1 MAADSE
7 KMTVAAMAL
16 SIAAVIIS
24 IVVILIVVFKFS
36 PQGPTNSAAL
46 TGIKGLLKG
55 FSGTS
60 QTTIPWNIITVIILI
75 ILMVYYFSIA
85 FWYRYTKGQ
94 YRSNQTDINTVT
106 SIRNSDLGDI
116 TSMTPTDQSVC
127 SALSANPRPAPYN
140 LINNIKEGNG
150 DQRPLVNWRPLTVR
164 LTGYLGGANG
174 ATDGVFDMGSGV
186 DKCLRLGARAF
197 VFDIDFLDAAPC
209 DPRVIFRDDKGIM
222 RSLHTGSIKEG
233 IDKIAA
239 KAFAANGGNTNYDP
253 VLIILYLRR
262 VPKGTNQQKSFFRN
276 IAASLDSLSEF
287 HLGQTDSGNFHNCRS
302 EQVLFTTPIINYQ
315 KKFIVLTNFNTNN
328 LTPTPN
334 PKDNLDFWTNARI
347 YLDNSGKSAALGEV
361 TDVAPT
367 SPPSYCEVG
376 AIQQLLAVGASDQ
389 PAFQKSA
396 SNKFKIALG
405 SPDYQYSVAQVNF
418 LLNTLGVQC
427 VPLDILTLSQSSEY
441 IKTLKL
447 KNTPPKTLNDLAN
460 ALNPSDIL
468 SFWTHGGWSWRLIPK
483 IEGFEEAAPVPP
495 AVPVTG
501 FTIPP
506 PVAPKKPAR
515 SMNSNG
521 GMVMI
526 S

>member
-1 MAADSE
+1 
-7 KMTVAAMAL
+7 
-16 SIAAVIIS
+16 
-24 IVVILIVVFKFS
+24 
-36 PQGPTNSAAL
+36 
-46 TGIKGLLKG
+46 
-55 FSGTS
+55 
-60 QTTIPWNIITVIILI
+60 
-75 ILMVYYFSIA
+75 
-85 FWYRYTKGQ
+85 
-94 YRSNQTDINTVT
+94 
-106 SIRNSDLGDI
+106 
-116 TSMTPTDQSVC
+116 
-127 SALSANPRPAPYN
+127 
-140 LINNIKEGNG
+140 
-150 DQRPLVNWRPLTVR
+150 
-164 LTGYLGGANG
+164 
-174 ATDGVFDMGSGV
+174 
-186 DKCLRLGARAF
+186 
-197 VFDIDFLDAAPC
+197 
-209 DPRVIFRDDKGIM
+209 M

-233 IDKIAA
+233 IDTIAA
-239 KAFAANGGNTNYDP
+239 KAFTANGGSLNYDP

-276 IAASLDSLSEF
+276 IAASLDSLSES

-302 EQVLFTTPIINYQ
+302 EAVLFTSPIINYQ

-347 YLDNSGKSAALGEV
+347 YLDNSGKSGALGEV

-376 AIQQLLAVGASDQ
+376 AIQQLLAIGASDQ

-427 VPLDILTLSQSSEY
+427 VPLDLLTLSQSSEY
-441 IKTLKL
+441 IKTLNL

-460 ALNPSDIL
+460 ALNPADIL
-468 SFWTHGGWSWRLIPK
+468 SFWTHGGWSWRLIPQ

-506 PVAPKKPAR
+506 PVAPKKPAP

-521 GMVMI
+521 GIVKI
-526 S
+526 T